1 MSAGQNPDADPA
13 LVRRRPAPVARSLAW
28 ALVLLLPALL
38 LWWERWP
45 QAESA
50 GERSSGVAAVAP
62 APAVGLA
69 AGSKRLAAKQAPG
82 VSPSATAHWPASLIG
97 STPDG
102 EPELDASGR
111 LRPTRGL
118 RRLFDY
124 FLSAQGEREPS
135 AIRQLL
141 ADDLGARFPATLVAE
156 VMGEFDR
163 YLDYQSAL
171 ASLPPETDLIARL
184 DALVALRR
192 RWFDAATA
200 EAFFGDEERMT
211 RYTLQRLAITR
222 DPDIAA
228 GERQARLAALA
239 ASAPP
244 GQAVL
249 AAEAET
255 ALQVAEQNQQLDAR
269 SADAATRR
277 AERAARFGEVAAER
291 LASLDQDRARWDARL
306 AAYRQARTAIRA
318 DPGQSPAE
326 INAAIAALR
335 AAGFDPNEQ
344 RRILSL
350 EAIGQL

>member
-1 MSAGQNPDADPA
+1 VSAGQNPDADPA
-13 LVRRRPAPVARSLAW
+13 PVRRRPAPVARSLAW

-38 LWWERWP
+38 LWWGLWP
-45 QAESA
+45 QADTA

-62 APAVGLA
+62 APAVGFG
-69 AGSKRLAAKQAPG
+69 AGSRPLAGQQAPD
-82 VSPSATAHWPASLIG
+82 VSHSDTAHWPVSLIG
-97 STPDG
+97 SAPDG

-111 LRPTRGL
+111 LRPSRGL

-124 FLSAQGEREPS
+124 FLAAQGEREPS

-163 YLDYQSAL
+163 YLDYQGAL
-171 ASLPPETDLIARL
+171 ATLPPETDMIARL

-200 EAFFGDEERMT
+200 EAFFGNEERMT
-211 RYTLQRLAITR
+211 RYTLERLAIAR
-222 DPDIAA
+222 DPDRDA
-228 GERQARLAALA
+228 GERQARLNALA
-239 ASAPP
+239 ASVPAE
-244 GQAVL
+244 QAAL

-255 ALQVAEQNQQLDAR
+255 ALGIAEQDQQLDAR
-269 SADAATRR
+269 SADAATRH
-277 AERAARFGEVAAER
+277 AERKARFGEAAAER
-291 LASLDQDRARWDARL
+291 LARLDQDRARWDARL
-306 AAYRQARTAIRA
+306 AVYRQAREAIRA
-318 DPGQSPAE
+318 DPGLGPAE
-326 INAAIAALR
+326 ISAATAALR